1 MTSIT
6 IPLPYT
12 CLLQHISLG
21 ISRKF
26 NESNVYDWL
35 VVVIKMCIVSLLT
48 QAKLPMAMFVCCV
61 IRIKLPSTKVFE

>member
-35 VVVIKMCIVSLLT
+35 VVVIKMCIVSLR
-48 QAKLPMAMFVCCV
+48 K
-61 IRIKLPSTKVFE
+61 PSFQWQCLCAV